1 MTNDQTAGRPSTAE
15 ERQLN
20 ALGYEQQFDRSM
32 SVWANF
38 ALGFLYLSPLVSV
51 VSLFALGMTTAGPPS
66 IFWILIVGAG
76 QFLVTLVFGEV
87 VGQYPIAGGIYQW
100 ARRLWSGQYAWLLA
114 WIYVFAVMIG
124 ITSTSLFSADFAVA
138 LFGDAAAMTEGAT
151 PLARLMIAI
160 AVLVLGLLLN
170 ATGTK
175 TLARLAKIGMAA
187 ELAGVVFVGLYLLV
201 FERKQPL
208 SVFFDT
214 LGTGSGEGYFG
225 AFLGAALVGLFMM
238 YGFEACGE
246 LAEEVPNPG
255 RRIPFAMQ
263 MTVVVGGASAFVS
276 FAGYILAADDLS
288 AIVSGEVANP
298 VPAILQQSLGTL
310 GTRVFLVIALMSF
323 IVGVMGQQAAASRVV
338 YSFSR
343 DKMFP
348 GAERFSKVTP
358 RRHAPLNA
366 LIAVNILPIL
376 LFFFVYVS
384 PDSLFRIAAFQV
396 LAVYVA
402 FQMVVLASLRMRLK
416 GWRPAGPF
424 QLGKAGIPVTVGAL
438 LYGVVSIL
446 LLARPTGEGS
456 FFDRWIALIGFFV
469 VAGSGLIYLLAARP
483 DAGQTA
489 PEGDAIEIAE
499 RMHADAE
506 QLRDDHARAQAA
518 EDKA

>member
-1 MTNDQTAGRPSTAE
+1 MTSDEDGQQPVTAE

-20 ALGYEQQFDRSM
+20 ALGYSQQFDRSM

-66 IFWILIVGAG
+66 IFWILIVGVG
-76 QFLVTLVFGEV
+76 QLLVTLVFGEI

-100 ARRLWSGQYAWLLA
+100 ARRLWSGKYAWFLA

-124 ITSTSLFSADFAVA
+124 ITSTSLFSADFVVA
-138 LFGDAAAMTEGAT
+138 LFGDSAAMISGAS
-151 PLARLMIAI
+151 PLSRLLIAI
-160 AVLVLGLLLN
+160 AVLFLGALLN

-187 ELAGVVFVGLYLLV
+187 ELTGVVIVGLYLLV
-201 FERKQPL
+201 FERHQPF
-208 SVFFDT
+208 SVLFDT
-214 LGTGSGEGYFG
+214 LGAGSGEGYFG

-263 MTVVVGGASAFVS
+263 MTVVVGGVSAFVS
-276 FAGYILAADDLS
+276 FAGYILAAEDLGP
-288 AIVSGEVANP
+288 IVSGDVSNP
-298 VPAILQQSLGTL
+298 IPAILQQSLGTF
-310 GTRVFLVIALMSF
+310 GTKVFLVIAAMSF
-323 IVGVMGQQAAASRVV
+323 VVGVMGQQAAASRVV

-343 DKMFP
+343 DRMFP
-348 GAERFSKVTP
+348 GAERFSKVSA
-358 RRHAPLNA
+358 RRHAPINA
-366 LIAVNILPIL
+366 LIAVNVIPLL

-402 FQMVVLASLRMRLK
+402 FQMVVLASLRMRLR

-424 QLGKAGIPVTVGAL
+424 QLGAWGFPVTLGAL
-438 LYGVVSIL
+438 GYGIFSII

-456 FFDRWIALIGFFV
+456 FFDRWIALIGFVV
-469 VAGSGLIYLLAARP
+469 VAGVGLAYLLIAKP
-483 DAGQTA
+483 DANQTG
-489 PEGDAIEIAE
+489 PEGDAIEIAD
-499 RMHADAE
+499 RMRVDADADASPE
-506 QLRDDHARAQAA
+506 GLR
-518 EDKA
+518 